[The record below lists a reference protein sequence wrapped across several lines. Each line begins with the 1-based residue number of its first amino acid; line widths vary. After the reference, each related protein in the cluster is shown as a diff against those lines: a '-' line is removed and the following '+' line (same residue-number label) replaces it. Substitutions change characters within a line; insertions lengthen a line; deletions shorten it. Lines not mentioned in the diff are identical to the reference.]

1 VIGIGL
7 AERGLVP
14 DSLVRQGI
22 RRMLRQRLRELAQPD
37 AVAAREAQ
45 RDFLQALR
53 RGPVAQVPGLANEQ
67 HYEVPPAFFE
77 QVLGAR
83 LKYSCGLWPAG
94 VDDLDVAEERMI
106 GLTCYRAGIADGASV
121 LDLGCGWGSLSLW
134 IAERF
139 PHCRVLAV
147 SNSKLQR
154 EFLLARTAER
164 GLGNVDV
171 VTADVNV
178 FAPERRFDRVF
189 SVEMFEHVRNHPL
202 LLSRIASWLE
212 SDGRLFVHHFAH
224 REHAYP
230 YEARNDDD
238 WMARTFFSGGI
249 MPSDDLLLRC
259 QDDLVVERHWRV
271 NGRHYQKTC
280 EAWLAR
286 QDARR
291 GAILPILAQAYGAA
305 HARLWFRRWRLFFL
319 ACAELFG
326 YRGGNEWWVTHVR
339 MARRGRALSAPAAE
353 DAR

>member
-14 DSLVRQGI
+14 DSLVRLGI
-22 RRMLRQRLRELAQPD
+22 RRMLRQRLREIAQPD
-37 AVAAREAQ
+37 VEAAREVQHA
-45 RDFLQALR
+45 FLSELR
-53 RGPVAQVPGLANEQ
+53 RGPLALVPELANEQ

-77 QVLGAR
+77 QVLGTR

-94 VDDLDVAEERMI
+94 VHDLDEAEERMLE
-106 GLTCYRAGIADGASV
+106 LTCRRAGIADGARV

-139 PHCRVLAV
+139 RHCRVIAV
-147 SNSKLQR
+147 SNSKSQR
-154 EFLLARTAER
+154 EFILAQAAAR
-164 GLGNVDV
+164 GLTDVEV
-171 VTADVNV
+171 VTADVNC
-178 FAPERRFDRVF
+178 FAPDRRFDRVV

-212 SDGRLFVHHFAH
+212 PDGRLFVHHFAH

-230 YEARNDDD
+230 YEARDEDD

-271 NGRHYQKTC
+271 NGRHYQRTC

-286 QDARR
+286 QDERR
-291 GAILPILAQAYGAA
+291 EAVLAALGRAYGSAQAQ
-305 HARLWFRRWRLFFL
+305 LWFQRWRLFFL
-319 ACAELFG
+319 ACSELFG
-326 YRGGNEWWVTHVR
+326 YRDGQEWWVTHVR
-339 MARRGRALSAPAAE
+339 MARPTCSTWE
-353 DAR
+353 DGQ